1 MATWD
6 DVRRIALAMPESS
19 QRLSRG
25 LRQWRVKDKLFV
37 WERPLRRTEI
47 DGLGERAA
55 DGPILAARVEHIGAK
70 EALLADDPHVYF
82 TTAHFDGYPA
92 VLARL
97 QLITT
102 EDLRELV
109 TEAWLARAPEPLV
122 KDFLERS
129 R

>member
-1 MATWD
+1 
-6 DVRRIALAMPESS
+6 MPESS

-70 EALLADDPHVYF
+70 EALLADDPHVYSRPR
-82 TTAHFDGYPA
+82 TSTAIRPCWRGFSSSRQRISASSSPRPGWH
-92 VLARL
+92 AR
-97 QLITT
+97 
-102 EDLRELV
+102 
-109 TEAWLARAPEPLV
+109 
-122 KDFLERS
+122 RS
-129 R
+129 RS